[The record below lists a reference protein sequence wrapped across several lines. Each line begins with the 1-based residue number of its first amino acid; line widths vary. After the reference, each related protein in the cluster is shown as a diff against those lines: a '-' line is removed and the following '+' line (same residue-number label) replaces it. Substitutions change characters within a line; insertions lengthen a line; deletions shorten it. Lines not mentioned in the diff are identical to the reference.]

1 MSQEANNQPPWES
14 RGMLHL
20 QGRQSSP
27 TGEAL
32 AVTAL
37 EQTPS
42 RPGVIAFAVLLCLWL
57 C

>member
-1 MSQEANNQPPWES
+1 MFWEANNQTPWES
-14 RGMLHL
+14 RGILHL

-37 EQTPS
+37 RQTPS
-42 RPGVIAFAVLLCLWL
+42 RPGAIARVHGCAKVYE
-57 C
+57 